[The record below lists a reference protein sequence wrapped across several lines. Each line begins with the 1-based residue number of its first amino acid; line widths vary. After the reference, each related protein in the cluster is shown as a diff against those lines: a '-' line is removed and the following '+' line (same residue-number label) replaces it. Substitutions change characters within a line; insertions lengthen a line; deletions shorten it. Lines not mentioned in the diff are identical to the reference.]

1 MSEEVLKLQIKHE
14 VIISKNKI
22 LGIIWIYEY
31 FQKQANNCTYQKVI
45 SIVNIIFLFLG
56 FAKFIFNQA
65 CNSQY

>member
-22 LGIIWIYEY
+22 LWIYEY
-31 FQKQANNCTYQKVI
+31 FQKQANDCTYQKVI
-45 SIVNIIFLFLG
+45 SIVDIIFLFLG
-56 FAKFIFNQA
+56 FAKFIFNQT